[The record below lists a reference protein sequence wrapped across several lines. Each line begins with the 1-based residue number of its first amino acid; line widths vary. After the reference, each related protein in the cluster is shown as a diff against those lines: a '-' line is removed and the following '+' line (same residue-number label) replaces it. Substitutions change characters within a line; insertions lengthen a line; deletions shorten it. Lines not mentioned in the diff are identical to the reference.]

1 MAHVV
6 DGQSAAKK
14 ATGNVLGELT
24 AEADT
29 AMLST
34 AFYESRNYRE
44 LVGGSDFRF
53 VVGRRG
59 TGKSALCAK
68 VSQAMTGSGSS
79 LVIAERPGEEKVS
92 AWHSELTKL
101 GASYLGARRITRLT
115 WKVQI
120 LSQALDEIVG
130 HYTRQLRNS
139 NGVSGTASGCAR
151 IEKHAIGGFSTV

>member
-1 MAHVV
+1 MTHAG
-6 DGQSAAKK
+6 DQPLAKK
-14 ATGNVLGELT
+14 VTGNVLGALT

-68 VSQAMTGSGSS
+68 VSEAMGISG
-79 LVIAERPGEEKVS
+79 V
-92 AWHSELTKL
+92 T
-101 GASYLGARRITRLT
+101 
-115 WKVQI
+115 
-120 LSQALDEIVG
+120 
-130 HYTRQLRNS
+130 
-139 NGVSGTASGCAR
+139 
-151 IEKHAIGGFSTV
+151 